1 MCEAS
6 RLNRVR
12 VPLSERRSQA
22 DHPERDID
30 GTSTTFIVD
39 LWTRKLLGL
48 RYQDDRPGVVWFDA
62 EWATM
67 QKSVDR
73 VLPDTVN
80 LLQRRGDR
88 WIVIGGVGS
97 QSRRRLLTGRQDAED
112 ANDRFLAKY
121 LNPNPAPTK

>member
-1 MCEAS
+1 MIA
-6 RLNRVR
+6 
-12 VPLSERRSQA
+12 
-22 DHPERDID
+22 HPERDID

-48 RYQDDRPGVVWFDA
+48 RYQDDRPGMVWFDA

-88 WIVIGGVGS
+88 WIVIAVSDRNPGDVY
-97 QSRRRLLTGRQDAED
+97 LLDGKTLKMQTIASWR
-112 ANDRFLAKY
+112 N
-121 LNPNPAPTK
+121 T